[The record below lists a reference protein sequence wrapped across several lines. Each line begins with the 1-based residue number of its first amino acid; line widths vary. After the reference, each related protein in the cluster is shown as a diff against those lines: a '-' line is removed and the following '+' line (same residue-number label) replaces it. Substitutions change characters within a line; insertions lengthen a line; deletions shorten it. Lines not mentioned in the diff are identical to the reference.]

1 MLIPTR
7 VKVVVGAVSLIIAI
21 VTLAM
26 GYDKFGYSD
35 TFHLIILVSIYIAL
49 TPITALKEI
58 EFRRMRSVEEH
69 LPDFVRDLAMM
80 QATGMSIPH
89 AFAEAS
95 QRDYGALT
103 PEIKRISTQ
112 IKMGVPLEM
121 ALKAFTHRIPTFP
134 VKRSISIIVE
144 ASRAGGDVR
153 HILESVARDSRQIR
167 TILKEKEGQ
176 LRPYQWTMYL
186 AYAVFLIIVLVL
198 MKTFLPQILAI
209 QATMGGGALG
219 GEVTTI
225 NQEVIAAIVQE
236 QMTRYK
242 YYFYYFSLAQAIS
255 AGLLSGKFVY
265 GSIAPALK
273 HVLALL
279 PFSYILLFKLI

>member
-1 MLIPTR
+1 
-7 VKVVVGAVSLIIAI
+7 VKVVIGVVSSIIALATLII
-21 VTLAM
+21 
-26 GYDKFGYSD
+26 GYSKFGYSD

-49 TPITALKEI
+49 TPITILKEI
-58 EFRRMRSVEEH
+58 EFRRMRSIEEH

-89 AFAEAS
+89 AFTEAS

-112 IKMGVPLEM
+112 IKMGVPLEL
-121 ALKAFTHRIPTFP
+121 ALRAFARRVPTFP
-134 VKRSISIIVE
+134 VKRSVSIIVE

-153 HILESVARDSRQIR
+153 YILESVSRDARQIR

-176 LRPYQWTMYL
+176 LRSYQWIMYL
-186 AYAVFLIIVLVL
+186 AYAVFLTIVLIL
-198 MKTFLPQILAI
+198 MKTFLPQILAV
-209 QATMGGGALG
+209 QATMGGGMLG
-219 GEVTTI
+219 GEAVTVS
-225 NQEVIAAIVQE
+225 QEVIAGIVQE

-265 GSIAPALK
+265 GSVAPGLK
-273 HVLALL
+273 HVLVLL
-279 PFSYILLFKLI
+279 PLSYILLFKLI